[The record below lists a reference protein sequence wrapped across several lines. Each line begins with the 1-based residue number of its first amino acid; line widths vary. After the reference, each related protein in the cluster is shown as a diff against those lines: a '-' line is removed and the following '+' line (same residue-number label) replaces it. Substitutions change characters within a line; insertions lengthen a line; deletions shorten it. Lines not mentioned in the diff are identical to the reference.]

1 MLENK
6 TEKCSCLFF
15 LLIFLLGP
23 FHVLFSCLFF
33 FLVCTRC
40 ATGSTSYYGALSQR
54 RLVWRRAVYKSARRA
69 EHNLMVSASPHCI
82 VKMPFMGQKIK
93 NLLVFYAGS
102 VGVGTEGDNH
112 VKILY
117 RMFVLAY
124 EASNVCNI
132 LCKIT

>member
-1 MLENK
+1 
-6 TEKCSCLFF
+6 
-15 LLIFLLGP
+15 
-23 FHVLFSCLFF
+23 
-33 FLVCTRC
+33 
-40 ATGSTSYYGALSQR
+40 
-54 RLVWRRAVYKSARRA
+54 
-69 EHNLMVSASPHCI
+69 
-82 VKMPFMGQKIK
+82 MGQKIK